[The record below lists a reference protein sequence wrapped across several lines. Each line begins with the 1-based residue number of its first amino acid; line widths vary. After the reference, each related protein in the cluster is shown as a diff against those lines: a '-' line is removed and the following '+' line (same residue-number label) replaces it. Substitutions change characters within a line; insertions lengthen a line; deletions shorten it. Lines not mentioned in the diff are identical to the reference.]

1 MTKVKALGRACWLTP
16 DMTNNTP
23 ATIDALAPAPTTT
36 SGPARLEEPH
46 GASGHVCTGPVPT
59 PESRGDINARL
70 NALRAGVMGAN
81 DGIVSTA
88 GIVVGVAGAAVS
100 DGALLASGV
109 AGVAAG
115 ALSMAVGE
123 YVSVSSQ
130 RDSQRA
136 ELARQR
142 TELKADPTGG
152 LHQLA
157 GLIARQG
164 VEPDVACEVS
174 QQLSRA
180 DAVGAHARLRLGIDP
195 DELSNPWHAG
205 LASMLA
211 FLVGAVIPLTAI
223 LLSPREAA
231 IPITAAAVILA
242 LVITGV
248 TSAQLGGAPKL
259 RAALRTVAGG
269 ALAMAITYTVGSLI
283 GTQL

>member
-1 MTKVKALGRACWLTP
+1 MV
-16 DMTNNTP
+16 
-23 ATIDALAPAPTTT
+23 DAIAPVPTTT
-36 SGPARLEEPH
+36 AVPAEADASHGTPGPA
-46 GASGHVCTGPVPT
+46 CTGPVPT
-59 PESRGDINARL
+59 PDSRGGLNARL

-142 TELKADPTGG
+142 AELKADPAGG
-152 LHQLA
+152 LHELA
-157 GLIARQG
+157 GLIAGQG
-164 VEPDVACEVS
+164 VEPHVACEVS

-211 FLVGAVIPLTAI
+211 FLVGAVIPLAAI
-223 LLSPREAA
+223 LLSPRETA
-231 IPITAAAVILA
+231 IQVTAAAVILA

-269 ALAMAITYTVGSLI
+269 VLAMAITYSIGSLI

>member
-1 MTKVKALGRACWLTP
+1 LTHVKVLDLLRWLTSGMTHETSFLAAAMAP
-16 DMTNNTP
+16 DQTMP
-23 ATIDALAPAPTTT
+23 PSLDGARPLDAAH
-36 SGPARLEEPH
+36 SQE
-46 GASGHVCTGPVPT
+46 CTGPVPAPDT
-59 PESRGDINARL
+59 GEGLSTRL

-100 DGALLASGV
+100 DGALLAAGV

-136 ELARQR
+136 VLVRQQAQ
-142 TELKADPTGG
+142 LNADPTGE
-152 LHQLA
+152 LHKLA
-157 GLIARQG
+157 GAVAQEG
-164 VEPDVACEVS
+164 VEPEVACQVS
-174 QQLSRA
+174 QQLTGT
-180 DAVGAHARLRLGIDP
+180 DATRTHARLRLGIDP

-211 FLVGAVIPLTAI
+211 FLAGALIPLAAI

-231 IPITAAAVILA
+231 VPITVTAVTLA
-242 LVITGV
+242 LLITGV

-259 RAALRTVAGG
+259 RAALRNVAGG
-269 ALAMAITYTVGSLI
+269 ALAMAITYVIGALI
-283 GTQL
+283 GTQF